1 MQVEGSLRKWR
12 LLRNFKQA
20 YLAQALGMSQQN
32 YHKIETGKTKL
43 EVGVAERLAL
53 LLEVKLEEI
62 YTSPAL
68 APPPDTKRSLR
79 STNACCKKKSNAS
92 MRCANCSILCWA
104 KSPPSTIKR
113 SRAGHQKQ

>member
-1 MQVEGSLRKWR
+1 MQVEGSLRKFR
-12 LLRNFKQA
+12 LVRNFKQA

-32 YHKIETGKTKL
+32 YQKIETGKIKL

-68 APPPDTKRSLR
+68 APPPDTKEIITLYERLLQEKEQRISELR
-79 STNACCKKKSNAS
+79 QLLNFVLGKKPPINNKKK
-92 MRCANCSILCWA
+92 
-104 KSPPSTIKR
+104 
-113 SRAGHQKQ
+113 